1 MMARTAAYTGR
12 DVTWDELLKSTEVWD
27 AKLNLDRLG

>member
-12 DVTWDELLKSTEVWD
+12 EVTWDELMKSEEVWD
-27 AKLNLDRLG
+27 ARLNLDRLR